1 MFFFPGEDRPVI
13 SPHDL
18 RTASECEFALI
29 RDLDG
34 LLGRA
39 PRPDEER
46 PDMMDRIIELGN
58 AHENLERIRLGA
70 LYPGRVR
77 DLTGGEHS
85 RAGRE
90 AAMRETLAALESD
103 AAVLCQ
109 ATFFDGDVLGYADF
123 LERTD
128 DGWLVS
134 DTKLARSANVPALL
148 QVAAYAAQLQDHGVP
163 TAPVARLVLGNDD
176 RRDYPL
182 TEIVPVYRSRLARL
196 QRVIDEH
203 LATDAPGRWGD
214 ERWLACGRCEVCE
227 GEVLAHRDLL
237 LVAGV
242 RPSTR
247 KHLLAA
253 DITTIDDLA
262 ASTGHVPGIQE
273 SRVERLRAQARLQL
287 TQLDDPRA
295 PMAFEVHDEAPI
307 RQLPVASPGDLFF
320 DFEGDPLWSERGS
333 RDWGL
338 EYLFGV
344 VEVDSGEDVFLPFWA
359 HDRAQEKQ
367 ALIAFV
373 DYVKERRRLWPG
385 LHIYHY
391 APYETAALK
400 RLASRHAVCE
410 DDIDQF
416 LRDDVFV
423 DLYATVRG
431 AIRVS
436 QRSYSI
442 KKLEPLYMQARTADL
457 QKGDDSIVEYHRF
470 MMARVQQRYDAA
482 KDILDGI
489 AEYNKDDC
497 ISTRLLRDWLVRQV
511 PGGGTGEVVEVVE
524 PKPVSE
530 DRAAAL
536 ELEAALRALVEDV
549 QPAQRTPR
557 DHAVALVAASV
568 LFHAREDKPFW
579 WEHYDRIKHPVQSW
593 MRSSGVAVIEGE
605 PELLEGW
612 HKPTPRSGSKRRYAV
627 RVDPAGGTLLDV
639 GGQVAALYSAPPAFP
654 PPADHLP
661 GNAHARSPGGVEII
675 EAAEEIAD
683 TGRVFQRLTILE
695 NAPAKTEID
704 DFPVAF
710 VPKGTVGTGSIDAAL
725 HELAREVLHGHPTLP
740 QRAGI
745 DVLLRT
751 PPRLRSR
758 EPLPTPGTGDGRFIE
773 AITAALTGMDDSYVA
788 VQGPPGTGKTYVG
801 ARVIARLVGLGWKV
815 GVCSQGHAAV
825 ENILD
830 AVVRAGVDGSQV
842 GKAPKYA
849 DAPEWTALAKSD
861 DLAGF
866 VAERAAAG
874 LGVVVG
880 GTAWDLTNTHRIE
893 RGSLDLVVIDEAGQ
907 FSLGKTLAVSMA
919 GQRLLLLGDPAQ
931 LPQVSQGTHAE
942 PIDHSALGWLAG
954 DDDLLPRELG
964 YFLETTWRMH
974 PRLTEAVSHLSY
986 AGQLTSEDHA
996 TAQRTLD
1003 GVEPGVHEVLVDHR
1017 DNKNIS
1023 PEEAD
1028 AVVALVDDL
1037 LGRTWTAPD
1046 EPDAANG
1053 RALTQQDFCV
1063 ITPYNSQVGVLKL
1076 RLRAAGHDDVAVGT
1090 VDKFQGQEA
1099 PIAILSM
1106 AASAHADVSRGMG
1119 FLLQRNRINVAVS
1132 RGKHAAYIVRS
1143 SVLTDFAPRTPDE
1156 LVALGAFL
1164 GLCERAVTT
1173 TQVAATSARSAG

>member
-29 RDLDG
+29 RELDG
-34 LLGRA
+34 QLGRT
-39 PRPDEER
+39 ER
-46 PDMMDRIIELGN
+46 ADAASSPMMDRIIDLGN
-58 AHENLERIRLGA
+58 AHENAERIRLGA
-70 LYPGRVR
+70 LHPGRVR
-77 DLTGGEHS
+77 DLTGGTHTREG
-85 RAGRE
+85 RA
-90 AAMRETLAALESD
+90 AAMQETLDALASD
-103 AAVLCQ
+103 AMVVCQ
-109 ATFFDGDVLGYADF
+109 ATFFDGDLLGYADF

-128 DGWLVS
+128 EGWLVS

-182 TEIVPVYRSRLARL
+182 ADIVPVYRSRLARL
-196 QRVIDEH
+196 QRIIAEH
-203 LATDAPGRWGD
+203 LGDDGPGAWGD
-214 ERWLACGRCEVCE
+214 GRWLACGRCDVCE
-227 GEVLAHRDLL
+227 AEVLAHRDLS

-253 DITTIDDLA
+253 GLTTIDDLA
-262 ASTGHVPGIQE
+262 ASTGHVEGIQE
-273 SRVERLRAQARLQL
+273 GRLERLRSQARLQL
-287 TQLDDPRA
+287 RQLDDAEA
-295 PMAFEVHDEAPI
+295 PVTHEVFDEAPI
-307 RQLPVASPGDLFF
+307 RRLPVATEGDLFF
-320 DFEGDPLWSERGS
+320 DFEGDPLWAERGS

-344 VEVDSGEDVFLPFWA
+344 VEVDSGTDVFRAFWA
-359 HDRAQEKQ
+359 HDREQEKQ
-367 ALIAFV
+367 ALIDFV
-373 DYVKERRRLWPG
+373 AYVQERRRQWPG

-410 DDIDQF
+410 DDVDQF
-416 LRDDVFV
+416 LRDKVFV

-470 MMARVQQRYDAA
+470 MTARLEERFDAA
-482 KDILDGI
+482 RDILAGI
-489 AEYNKDDC
+489 AEYNRDDC
-497 ISTRLLRDWLVRQV
+497 VSTRLLRDWLVEQV
-511 PGGGTGEVVEVVE
+511 PGGGGGEVLPPPP
-524 PKPVSE
+524 PKPVSD
-530 DRAAAL
+530 DRLAAL
-536 ELEAALRALVEDV
+536 ALEADLRALVEDV
-549 QPAQRTPR
+549 PPAERSPQ

-579 WEHYDRIKHPVQSW
+579 WEHYERIKEPIQSW
-593 MRSSGVAVIEGE
+593 MRSSGVAIVEGD
-605 PELLEGW
+605 PELLEPW
-612 HKPTPRSGSKRRYAV
+612 HKPTPRSGMKRIYAV

-639 GGQVAALYSAPPAFP
+639 GGQVAALYPAPPSFP
-654 PPADHLP
+654 APADHDP
-661 GNAHARSPGGVEII
+661 GDAHAKSPGSVEII
-675 EAAEEIAD
+675 EAQEEITD
-683 TGRVFQRLTILE
+683 RGRVFQRLTILE

-704 DFPVAF
+704 EFPVAF
-710 VPKGTVGTGSIDAAL
+710 VPKGTVPTRNIDAAL
-725 HELAREVLHGHPTLP
+725 HELAREVLAGHPDLP
-740 QRAGI
+740 RRAGV
-745 DVLLRT
+745 DMLLRT
-751 PPRLRSR
+751 PPRLRSGAS
-758 EPLPTPGTGDGRFIE
+758 LPATGPGEARFID

-815 GVCSQGHAAV
+815 GICSQGHAAV

-830 AVVRAGVDGSQV
+830 AVVEAGVDGGQV
-842 GKAPKYA
+842 AKAPKYA
-849 DAPEWTALAKSD
+849 DDPRWTALEKSD
-861 DLAGF
+861 DLGGF
-866 VAERAAAG
+866 IAEHAEAG

-880 GTAWDLTNTHRIE
+880 GTAWDLTNTGRVE

-919 GQRLLLLGDPAQ
+919 GRRLLLLGDPAQ

-954 DDDLLPRELG
+954 EDDLLPPELG

-986 AGQLTSEDHA
+986 AGQLTSEEHV
-996 TAQRTLD
+996 TARRTLS

-1017 DNKNIS
+1017 DNKNFS

-1028 AVVALVDDL
+1028 AVVTLVRDL
-1037 LGRTWTAPD
+1037 VGRTWTAPD
-1046 EPDAANG
+1046 EDGAHGG
-1053 RALTQQDFCV
+1053 RPLTQRDFCV
-1063 ITPYNSQVGVLKL
+1063 ITPYNSQVGMLKV
-1076 RLRAAGHDDVAVGT
+1076 RLRNAGYAEVAVGT

-1099 PIAILSM
+1099 PVAILSM

-1119 FLLQRNRINVAVS
+1119 FLLNRNRINVAIS
-1132 RGKHAAYIVRS
+1132 RAKHAAYIVRS
-1143 SVLTDFAPRTPDE
+1143 TVLTDFSPRTPDE
-1156 LVALGAFL
+1156 LIALGAFL
-1164 GLCERAVTT
+1164 GLCDQAL
-1173 TQVAATSARSAG
+1173 SASPEPALSS

>member
-34 LLGRA
+34 RLGRA
-39 PRPDEER
+39 ARADEVSS
-46 PDMMDRIIELGN
+46 PMMDRIIELGN
-58 AHENLERIRLGA
+58 AHENAERRRLGR
-70 LYPGRVR
+70 LHPGRVR
-77 DLTGGEHS
+77 DLVRGEHS
-85 RAGRE
+85 RAGYGTAMQQTLE
-90 AAMRETLAALESD
+90 ALDSD

-128 DGWLVS
+128 EGWLVS

-148 QVAAYAAQLQDHGVP
+148 QIAAYAAQLQDRGVP
-163 TAPVARLVLGNDD
+163 TAPLARLVLGNED
-176 RRDYPL
+176 RRDFPL
-182 TEIVPVYRSRLARL
+182 FEIVPVYRSRLARL
-196 QRVIDEH
+196 QRIIDEH
-203 LATDAPGRWGD
+203 LAEGGAGEWGD
-214 ERWLACGRCEVCE
+214 PRWMACGHCEVCE
-227 GEVLAHRDLL
+227 PEVLTARDLL

-247 KHLLAA
+247 KRLIAGG
-253 DITTIDDLA
+253 ISTIDALA
-262 ASTGHVPGIQE
+262 GSTGFIDGLQE
-273 SRVERLRAQARLQL
+273 SRLERLRAQARLQL
-287 TQLDDPRA
+287 TQLDDEHA
-295 PMAFEVHDEAPI
+295 PIQHDVFDEAPI
-307 RQLPVASPGDLFF
+307 RRLPVATEGDLFF
-320 DFEGDPLWSERGS
+320 DFEGDPLWAARGS
-333 RDWGL
+333 KDWGL

-344 VEVDSGEDVFLPFWA
+344 VEVDSGKDVFRAFWA
-359 HDRAQEKQ
+359 HDREQEKQ
-367 ALIAFV
+367 ALLSFV
-373 DYVKERRRLWPG
+373 RYVQERQRQWPG

-400 RLASRHAVCE
+400 RLASRHGVCE
-410 DDIDQF
+410 DDVDQL

-423 DLYATVRG
+423 DLYATVRA

-470 MMARVQQRYDAA
+470 MMARLEERYDAA
-482 KDILDGI
+482 RDILEGI
-489 AEYNKDDC
+489 AEYNRDDC
-497 ISTRLLRDWLVRQV
+497 ISTRLLRDWLVSRV
-511 PGGGTGEVVEVVE
+511 PDGGAGEVVE
-524 PKPVSE
+524 PPPARPISD

-536 ELEAALRALVEDV
+536 ALEADLRALVEQTKPDE
-549 QPAQRTPR
+549 RTPE

-579 WEHYDRIKHPVQSW
+579 WEHYERLKDPVQNW
-593 MRSSGVAVIEGE
+593 KHSSGVAIVEGK
-605 PELLEGW
+605 PELLQPW
-612 HKPTPRSGSKRRYAV
+612 HKPTPRSGMKRLYVV

-639 GGQVAALYSAPPAFP
+639 GSKVAALYPAPPSFP
-654 PPADHLP
+654 EPSDHLP
-661 GNAHARSPGGVEII
+661 TNAHAKSPGGIEIVE
-675 EAAEEIAD
+675 AEEAITD
-683 TGRVFQRLTILE
+683 SGRTFQRLTILE
-695 NAPAKTEID
+695 NAPAKTEVD

-710 VPKGTVGTGSIDAAL
+710 VPAGTVGTKSIDAAL
-725 HELAREVLHGHPTLP
+725 HELAHEVLSSHPHLP

-751 PPRLRSR
+751 PPRLQSGAS
-758 EPLPTPGTGDGRFIE
+758 LPVPGSGDSRFID
-773 AITAALTGMDDSYVA
+773 AITTALTDMDDSYLA

-801 ARVIARLVGLGWKV
+801 ARVIARLVGLGWRV
-815 GVCSQGHAAV
+815 GICSQGHAAV

-830 AVVRAGVDGSQV
+830 AVVKAGVSPDQV
-842 GKAPKYA
+842 AKAAKYTE
-849 DAPEWTALAKSD
+849 APGWTALAKAD
-861 DLAGF
+861 DLGAF
-866 VAERAAAG
+866 LTERSEAG

-880 GTAWDLTNTHRIE
+880 GTAWDLTNIGRIP

-942 PIDHSALGWLAG
+942 PIDHSALGWLA
-954 DDDLLPRELG
+954 DDGDLLPPALG

-974 PRLTEAVSHLSY
+974 PRLTQAVSQLSY
-986 AGQLTSEDHA
+986 AGQLTSEEHV
-996 TAQRTLD
+996 TAVRTLA
-1003 GVEPGVHEVLVDHR
+1003 GVEPGLHEILVDHR
-1017 DNKNIS
+1017 DNKNFS

-1028 AVVALVDDL
+1028 TVVSLISDL
-1037 LGRTWTAPD
+1037 LGRVWTAGD
-1046 EPDAANG
+1046 ESGAERG
-1053 RALTQQDFCV
+1053 RLLTQQDFCV
-1063 ITPYNSQVGVLKL
+1063 ITPYNSQVGTLKV
-1076 RLRAAGHDDVAVGT
+1076 RLRAAGYHDVAVGT

-1099 PIAILSM
+1099 PVAILSM
-1106 AASAHADVSRGMG
+1106 AASAHGDVSRGMG
-1119 FLLQRNRINVAVS
+1119 FLLNRNRINVAIS

-1156 LVALGAFL
+1156 LIALGAFL

-1173 TQVAATSARSAG
+1173 RTFALPAPAGG